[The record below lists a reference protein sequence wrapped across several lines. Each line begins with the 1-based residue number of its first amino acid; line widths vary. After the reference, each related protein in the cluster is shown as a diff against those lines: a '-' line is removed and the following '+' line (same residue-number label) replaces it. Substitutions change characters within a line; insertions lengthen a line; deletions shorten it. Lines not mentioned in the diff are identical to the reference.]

1 MAQRLNAL
9 TALSEVLSSNLS
21 NHMVVYNYV
30 YCNLGALFWHA
41 SRTLYIINKSL
52 IIIEKNKNAK
62 PLTKK
67 GRTLLSPP

>member
-41 SRTLYIINKSL
+41 SRTLYIINK
-52 IIIEKNKNAK
+52 
-62 PLTKK
+62 
-67 GRTLLSPP
+67 